1 MHIKDF
7 ITVGPATYSIRLF
20 VENFIN
26 IGVYP
31 NILAD
36 VTPIFP

>member
-1 MHIKDF
+1 MDIKDL
-7 ITVGPATYSIRLF
+7 ITVGPVPNAIRLF

-36 VTPIFP
+36 VTPISS